1 MALTYVWS
9 GQSLY
14 KPGVLDGKLILKPP
28 EGGVLGG
35 KLILKLTN
43 DYYVSELTCTFLPPK
58 PSHGSAVMAS
68 WIKCQAIVERDLE
81 FSFWGDKWLFSD
93 KL

>member
-14 KPGVLDGKLILKPP
+14 KPGVLGGKLILKP
-28 EGGVLGG
+28 
-35 KLILKLTN
+35 T
-43 DYYVSELTCTFLPPK
+43 DDYVSELTCTFLPPK
-58 PSHGSAVMAS
+58 PSHGSPVMAS